1 MQPVD
6 ISEIKNIADYEIER
20 ETLRPRVLALKE
32 RRRIR
37 LGDHL
42 TFLFENRETVRY
54 QIQEMMRIERIVR
67 PHDIAHEVATYNELI
82 PAQGGLCASLLIEYE
97 TPAERD
103 VKLRELLGL
112 ERHLWIE
119 VSGAGRTASHFRRTP
134 DCHGPHQLR
143 AISEVPPDRSPAEK
157 LAARRV
163 TRERSS
169 ALSRGTPIHRS
180 RTHGT
185 SSRLPL
191 VRHRVNNVIHADAN
205 PQRGIALRIARIVRP
220 FPGIAGVDVQ
230 PDRHRQPPPVIV
242 NTAPVRL
249 VAIV

>member
-112 ERHLWIE
+112 ESHLWIE
-119 VSGAGRTASHFRRTP
+119 VSGAGRTPAIFDERQIATDRISSVQYLKFHLTEAQQKNWQQGASLVSDHPHYPASRPLTTAELAELEADFR
-134 DCHGPHQLR
+134 
-143 AISEVPPDRSPAEK
+143 
-157 LAARRV
+157 
-163 TRERSS
+163 
-169 ALSRGTPIHRS
+169 
-180 RTHGT
+180 
-185 SSRLPL
+185 
-191 VRHRVNNVIHADAN
+191 
-205 PQRGIALRIARIVRP
+205 
-220 FPGIAGVDVQ
+220 
-230 PDRHRQPPPVIV
+230 
-242 NTAPVRL
+242 
-249 VAIV
+249 